1 MAHASLFQTGRM
13 KGMEISMN
21 LRFEEEKKQERRM
34 QILKE
39 SIRFLIEA
47 AIVVFLSWLIITF
60 ALKKVSVIGSSME
73 TTLYNGE
80 DVIVN
85 KSSYLILSPK
95 RNHIIAF
102 YPEAEE
108 GEEQETDDTSIQ
120 IRRVVGLPGEKIL
133 IKDGKLYADGELVEE
148 KYGFEPMYSAGRA
161 VSEIQLE
168 EDEYFVLSD
177 SRNDMDDSRN
187 TSFTKVRRG
196 NIIGKVIIRLN
207 PFSLIGGPEKE
218 AETKESE
225 TDES

>member
-1 MAHASLFQTGRM
+1 
-13 KGMEISMN
+13 MN

-47 AIVVFLSWLIITF
+47 AIVILLAWLIITF

-85 KSSYLILSPK
+85 KSSYLLLSPK
-95 RNHIIAF
+95 RNQIIAF

-108 GEEQETDDTSIQ
+108 GKEQETDDTSIL
-120 IRRVVGLPGEKIL
+120 IRRIAGLPGETVRIQ
-133 IKDGKLYADGELVEE
+133 DGKLYVDGELVEE
-148 KYGFEPMYSAGRA
+148 KYDFEPMYSAGRA

-187 TSFTKVRRG
+187 TSFTKVRRE

-218 AETKESE
+218 ENKESE

>member
-1 MAHASLFQTGRM
+1 
-13 KGMEISMN
+13 MN

-34 QILKE
+34 HILKE
-39 SIRFLIEA
+39 SLRFLIEA
-47 AIVVFLSWLIITF
+47 AIVVFLAWLIITF

-85 KSSYLILSPK
+85 KSSYLLLSPK

-108 GEEQETDDTSIQ
+108 GEEQEMDDTSIQ
-120 IRRVVGLPGEKIL
+120 IRRVVGLPGERIL
-133 IKDGKLYADGELVEE
+133 IKDGKLYVDGELVKD
-148 KYGFEPMYSAGRA
+148 KYDFEPMYSAGRA

-187 TSFTKVRRG
+187 TSFTKVRRE

-218 AETKESE
+218 DETKEAE
-225 TDES
+225 TEES